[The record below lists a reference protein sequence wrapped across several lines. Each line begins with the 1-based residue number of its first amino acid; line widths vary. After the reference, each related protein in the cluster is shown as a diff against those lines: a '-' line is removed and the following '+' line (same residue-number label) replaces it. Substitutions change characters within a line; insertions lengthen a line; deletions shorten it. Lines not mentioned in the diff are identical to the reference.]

1 MIIGTVL
8 AKELMLLIKL
18 KLKQQTYMKNKLLSL
33 ASLLAVFNA
42 NAIEIGPTGS
52 GIELSGFIDVFYQS
66 QDNED
71 AAANAAGVD
80 PRDDYLDVGQVELN
94 FDYTTGPVSASVDLD
109 FGAEGVSEFNLEEA
123 VITYDFGNGF
133 SVSGGKMLSYLG
145 FEAFDPT
152 NMYQFSYAYDALDG
166 FSGGQDVYD
175 AYDDGM
181 SIDYVT
187 DAFSIGLWS
196 SIEEDGG
203 FEYALAYTGIENLT
217 AKAIMADWDTYEIYT
232 YWASYQMGKLLV
244 AAEVAEK
251 DNLVGDDIDAFLIM
265 GNYAFTD
272 SAALTLRYSEEE
284 IGTDTYEKLTI
295 SPSYVFNESFS
306 GLVEYSTY
314 DETAGATE
322 INDLFAVELIYT
334 F

>member
-1 MIIGTVL
+1 
-8 AKELMLLIKL
+8 
-18 KLKQQTYMKNKLLSL
+18 MKNKLLSL

-52 GIELSGFIDVFYQS
+52 GIEFGGFIDVFYQS
-66 QDNED
+66 QDND
-71 AAANAAGVD
+71 DVAATAQGVD
-80 PRDDYLDVGQVELN
+80 TRDDYLDVGQVELN
-94 FDYTTGPVSASVDLD
+94 FDYTTGSVSASVDID
-109 FGAEGVSEFNLEEA
+109 FGLESEVNLEEA

-133 SVSGGKMLSYLG
+133 SVSGGKMLSYTG
-145 FEAFDPT
+145 FEAYDPI
-152 NMYQFSYAYDALDG
+152 NMYQFSYAYDAADG

-181 SIDYVT
+181 SIDYAT

-196 SIEEDGG
+196 SVEEDGG
-203 FEYALAYTGIENLT
+203 FEYAFAFTGVENLT
-217 AKAIMADWDTYEIYT
+217 AKAIMADWDAYEIYT
-232 YWASYQMGKLLV
+232 YWLSYQMGKLLLG
-244 AAEVAEK
+244 AEVAEK
-251 DNLVGDDIDAFLIM
+251 DNLVGNDVDAFLIM
-265 GNYAFTD
+265 GNYAVTD
-272 SAALTLRYSEEE
+272 SAAITLRYSEQE

>member
-1 MIIGTVL
+1 
-8 AKELMLLIKL
+8 
-18 KLKQQTYMKNKLLSL
+18 MKNKLLSL

-52 GIELSGFIDVFYQS
+52 GVEFGGFIDVFYLS
-66 QDNED
+66 QDDNPD
-71 AAANAAGVD
+71 ADG
-80 PRDDYLDVGQVELN
+80 RDDYLDVGQVELN
-94 FDYTTGPVSASVDLD
+94 FDYATGPVSASVDLD
-109 FGAEGVSEFNLEEA
+109 FGADSEFNLEEA

-145 FEAFDPT
+145 FEAYDPI
-152 NMYQFSYAYDALDG
+152 NMYQFSYAYDAIYQIG
-166 FSGGQDVYD
+166 TPNVPPQDVYD

-181 SIDYVT
+181 SIDYAT
-187 DAFSIGLWS
+187 DVFSIGLWS
-196 SIEEDGG
+196 SVEEDGG
-203 FEYALAYTGIENLT
+203 FEYAFAFTGIENLT

-244 AAEVAEK
+244 AAEIAEK
-251 DNLVGDDIDAFLIM
+251 DNLVGNDVDAFLIM
-265 GNYAFTD
+265 GNYAITD
-272 SAALTLRYSEEE
+272 SAAITLRYSEEE
-284 IGTDTYEKLTI
+284 IGTDTYEKFTI

-322 INDLFAVELIYT
+322 INDLFAVEMIYT